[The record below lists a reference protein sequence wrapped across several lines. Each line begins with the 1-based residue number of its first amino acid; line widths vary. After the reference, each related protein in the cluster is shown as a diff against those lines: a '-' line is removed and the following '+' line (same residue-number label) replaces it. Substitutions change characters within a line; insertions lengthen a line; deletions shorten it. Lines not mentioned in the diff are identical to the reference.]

1 MDHTIEKIIQCI
13 FCISVLGDG
22 IDLMK
27 YEREGIADGID
38 LIKYDKEGSGE
49 ETNEESSGRE
59 GIK

>member
-1 MDHTIEKIIQCI
+1 
-13 FCISVLGDG
+13 
-22 IDLMK
+22 MK